1 MQRYILSL
9 ILVLMLLPLAA
20 CAAGPPM
27 ATPTAIPL
35 AATATAAPR
44 PTRPAATPTAA
55 QPQASDVPPTE
66 TPPTTPTGAGPS
78 LTSLDDQLA
87 EQTAEAFVDRLAT
100 GDLESAFDL
109 YLTDQAKEVQRSLP
123 APAMEGGEPRLV
135 AASMLE
141 FRRATSSSYEARARL
156 VWGTADGTQQST
168 QTMTLRLVYQRGLWL
183 IDDILLANPQAV
195 LPTPTRPPR
204 ASAARRS
211 PPLQGTLV
219 FQVSSGGD
227 IYVIDAAGT
236 GLRRVT
242 DGLDPAWSP
251 DGDQIAFTRWR
262 SPWGLYLLDAT
273 GEERIVDGSKLKEPA
288 WSPDG
293 TRLAFTTNRGS
304 DEPMTICFF
313 GFCFTIPPFSFGQIW
328 TADLEAGG
336 ELLSL
341 PLDDQVVH
349 APAWS
354 PNGLR
359 IVYAGQRGLT
369 WIDRPDEP
377 GGEWQRGRFDGGSV
391 WDTSPS
397 YSPDGQQIVFMGRVH
412 NRWEI
417 FVMNAD
423 GSGRARLTRSDPK
436 LDPAPSN
443 VAPAWSPSGDQI
455 AFLSNRDGHWRIYV
469 MNADGSQQRSMFGD
483 SLDGLGIR
491 YEWATERVLSWK
503 R

>member
-1 MQRYILSL
+1 MFF
-9 ILVLMLLPLAA
+9 
-20 CAAGPPM
+20 
-27 ATPTAIPL
+27 
-35 AATATAAPR
+35 
-44 PTRPAATPTAA
+44 
-55 QPQASDVPPTE
+55 E
-66 TPPTTPTGAGPS
+66 T
-78 LTSLDDQLA
+78 
-87 EQTAEAFVDRLAT
+87 
-100 GDLESAFDL
+100 
-109 YLTDQAKEVQRSLP
+109 
-123 APAMEGGEPRLV
+123 
-135 AASMLE
+135 
-141 FRRATSSSYEARARL
+141 
-156 VWGTADGTQQST
+156 
-168 QTMTLRLVYQRGLWL
+168 
-183 IDDILLANPQAV
+183 
-195 LPTPTRPPR
+195 PPR

-443 VAPAWSPSGDQI
+443 VAPAWSPDGTALAWERETAKESGE
-455 AFLSNRDGHWRIYV
+455 FNVWV
-469 MNADGSQQRSMFGD
+469 MDADGSAKTQVTSQPGQQVEPVWS
-483 SLDGLGIR
+483 SDGLALIYASAAGLYAAGTWGPR
-491 YEWATERVLSWK
+491 LADELRARSGHAWREPQPLTRANGASGGRS
-503 R
+503 